1 MVEEGQSKEGGD
13 DIMSMARH
21 INGCIRLLWRKKME
35 FAINNKEKIEAF
47 QKDIEWNIIRKWG
60 MRI

>member
-1 MVEEGQSKEGGD
+1 
-13 DIMSMARH
+13 MSMARH